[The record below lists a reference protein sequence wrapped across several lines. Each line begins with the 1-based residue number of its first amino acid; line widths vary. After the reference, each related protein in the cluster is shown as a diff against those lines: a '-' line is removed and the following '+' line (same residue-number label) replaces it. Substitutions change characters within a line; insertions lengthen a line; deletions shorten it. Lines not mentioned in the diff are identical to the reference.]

1 MAEHMQLS
9 DLPQFCAKIE
19 QWPKARYGEAE
30 GTKLWSATS
39 RQYNK
44 YLEELPD
51 YGGKKTSH
59 ALAIYGS
66 IVIFAMY
73 PLLPDHPPVEELQ
86 ALVTSLFMSDF
97 ASLGRGSW
105 DRISLDTTRRYIC
118 GIS

>member
-1 MAEHMQLS
+1 MQLS

-51 YGGKKTSH
+51 YGRKKTSH

-105 DRISLDTTRRYIC
+105 TASVWIQQ
-118 GIS
+118 